1 VRKLFLFATLFLLS
15 FPSCQNSGQNNLKYD
30 YVDFDYLQIQWET
43 FFSQEGSNYYVYF
56 YSEQCCYCESFKTD
70 MLSFIS
76 ISNKRFFLL
85 SYKTGIPI
93 FEDVEMTIGATSL
106 EGMWFGGT
114 PSLVYLENKTVK
126 NNILGVQNISSYL
139 KLI

>member
-1 VRKLFLFATLFLLS
+1 
-15 FPSCQNSGQNNLKYD
+15 
-30 YVDFDYLQIQWET
+30 
-43 FFSQEGSNYYVYF
+43 
-56 YSEQCCYCESFKTD
+56 
-70 MLSFIS
+70 
-76 ISNKRFFLL
+76 L

-139 KLI
+139 KLT